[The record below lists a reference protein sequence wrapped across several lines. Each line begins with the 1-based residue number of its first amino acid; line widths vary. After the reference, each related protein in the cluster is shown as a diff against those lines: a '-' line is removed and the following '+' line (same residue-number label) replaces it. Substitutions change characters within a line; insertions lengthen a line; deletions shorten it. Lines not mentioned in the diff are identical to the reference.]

1 MIKYKMLLDLFDGE
15 GGDGA
20 AGPAAEGTA
29 QNGSAQGVP
38 APVPEAQKKAGRR
51 NPELANVRYGRN
63 PDADTNAQQP
73 QPAQQNEEPA
83 QPEDLDAEFSEL
95 IKGKFKAQYGEAVKN
110 AITSRLPEAKSN
122 KDQLKKLEPLMD
134 ALALQHNIQRD
145 DNGRLDWEKV
155 AKAVLDSDE
164 WIEKE
169 AERRGLSIETTRYQM
184 ELERDRAEHEQEKAA
199 QKEAEETRAEE
210 ERKYQRYLKIRA
222 EADELKKTF
231 PSFDL
236 NTEVK
241 NNPKFGYLVGD
252 CGVDVATAYKAVHH
266 DEIVRGSNQNAAQTA
281 QEQMANSIAARG
293 RRPVEN
299 GTGASAPGTVWKSD
313 PKTFTKEDR
322 REIRRRAA
330 MGIKQY
336 F

>member
-1 MIKYKMLLDLFDGE
+1 MMQNRMLLDLFDGE

-20 AGPAAEGTA
+20 AGPAAEGAA

-63 PDADTNAQQP
+63 PDGDNNAQQP
-73 QPAQQNEEPA
+73 QPAQQDEVPA
-83 QPEDLDAEFSEL
+83 QSEDLDAEFSEL
-95 IKGKFKAQYGEAVKN
+95 IKGKFKAQYGTAVKN

-134 ALALQHNIQRD
+134 ALAIQHGIQRD
-145 DNGRLDWEKV
+145 DKGRLDWEKV

-164 WIEKE
+164 WIEAE
-169 AERRGLSIETTRYQM
+169 AERRGLSVETTRYQL

-199 QKEAEETRAEE
+199 QKEAEETRADE

-222 EADELKKTF
+222 EADELKKIF

-236 NTEVK
+236 NTEA
-241 NNPKFGYLVGD
+241 NNPKFAYLVET

-266 DEIVRGSNQNAAQTA
+266 DEIVRGSIQYAAQTA